1 MSTNPKVF
9 ISYSHQDA
17 AYEYKVLE
25 FSNKLRSEKKRIEVN
40 VVKDFYDFFVSQTDV
55 IKNIILNNLY
65 GRFGNIP
72 VVYNVFDEELPFS

>member
-1 MSTNPKVF
+1 MINVMPIT
-9 ISYSHQDA
+9 
-17 AYEYKVLE
+17 
-25 FSNKLRSEKKRIEVN
+25 EVN

-55 IKNIILNNLY
+55 IQNIILNNLY